1 MNPLDRT
8 AIEDLILNS
17 THRET
22 ADSGGQSLR
31 LAVEV
36 AIPDVLD
43 DFTAGYQVRS
53 VQEKKLQ

>member
-36 AIPDVLD
+36 AIPVLLGL
-43 DFTAGYQVRS
+43 GYLVILFLCCQP
-53 VQEKKLQ
+53 